1 MATRDL
7 TVPFQRLRSALHRNQ
22 PPPRRAG
29 DEGGSTGLLSAA
41 DGAGAAPALA
51 LSGASPQYVE
61 LVTEIQRQVHG
72 IQARMDDLA
81 RAHDARLKI
90 GFDPAAELERE
101 REIDILSS
109 EITRSFNLG
118 ARDLKRLAKQGEQ
131 QAKDGTEGK
140 VIMNVQRSLA
150 TQLHEQST
158 RFRTM
163 QKGYLGQMKSIR
175 EGQSFKDLLGGG
187 GGGGG
192 AGGGRGGD
200 ADAGFTDEQMHEL
213 ASAEEDTDERVR
225 EIQRIAK
232 SVEELA
238 TLFKELATLVV
249 EQGTIL
255 DRIDHN
261 MEQTVVVTKK
271 GIEELETAEK
281 YQKSARPIKC
291 MLVLMLLIVIMTGE
305 CLLDAG
311 LFGVDGATGCPSFSK
326 RPFSFACETP
336 ASPSYCPLTLPHTL
350 PPRLLCSYHHRQ
362 ENPDPVRL
370 LRCCNATLGKP

>member
-7 TVPFQRLRSALHRNQ
+7 SVPFQRLRSALHRNQ
-22 PPPRRAG
+22 PPSRAR
-29 DEGGSTGLLSAA
+29 GGMEEAGSAGLLGAA
-41 DGAGAAPALA
+41 DGGAAASAAA
-51 LSGASPQYVE
+51 LSLSLGGAASPQYVE
-61 LVTEIQRQVHG
+61 LVTEIQAQ
-72 IQARMDDLA
+72 IQTIAAKMEQLG

-90 GFDPAAELERE
+90 GFDPAAEQERE
-101 REIDILSS
+101 REIDILTS
-109 EITRSFNLG
+109 EITRTFHLG
-118 ARDLKRLAKQGEQ
+118 ARDLKRLAKSGEQ

-140 VIMNVQRSLA
+140 VIVNVQRSLA
-150 TQLHEQST
+150 TQVHEHST
-158 RFRTM
+158 RFRAM

-175 EGQSFKDLLGGG
+175 EGQSFKELLGGSGGG

-192 AGGGRGGD
+192 GGD
-200 ADAGFTDEQMHEL
+200 RDAGFTDEQMHEL
-213 ASAEEDTDERVR
+213 ASAEEDADERVR

-271 GIEELETAEK
+271 GIEELEQAEK

-291 MLVLMLLIVIMTGE
+291 MLVLMVLIVVMTI
-305 CLLDAG
+305 
-311 LFGVDGATGCPSFSK
+311 VI
-326 RPFSFACETP
+326 
-336 ASPSYCPLTLPHTL
+336 
-350 PPRLLCSYHHRQ
+350 
-362 ENPDPVRL
+362 V
-370 LRCCNATLGKP
+370 LRKTQTS

>member
-7 TVPFQRLRSALHRNQ
+7 SVPFQRLRSALHRNQ
-22 PPPRRAG
+22 PPRARSL
-29 DEGGSTGLLSAA
+29 EEAAGSAGLLGAAAGADASSAA
-41 DGAGAAPALA
+41 A
-51 LSGASPQYVE
+51 LSLSLGGAASPQYVE
-61 LVTEIQRQVHG
+61 MVTEIQAQ
-72 IQARMDDLA
+72 IQTIGAKMEQLG

-90 GFDPAAELERE
+90 GFDPAAEQERE
-101 REIDILSS
+101 REIDILTS
-109 EITRSFNLG
+109 EITRTFHLG
-118 ARDLKRLAKQGEQ
+118 ARDLKRLAKSGEQ

-140 VIMNVQRSLA
+140 VIVNVQRSLA
-150 TQLHEQST
+150 TQVHEHST
-158 RFRTM
+158 RFRAM

-175 EGQSFKDLLGGG
+175 EGQSFKELLGGSGGG

-192 AGGGRGGD
+192 DR
-200 ADAGFTDEQMHEL
+200 DAGFTDEQMHEL
-213 ASAEEDTDERVR
+213 ASAEEDADERVR

-271 GIEELETAEK
+271 GIEELEQAEK

-291 MLVLMLLIVIMTGE
+291 MLVLMVLIVVMTIVIV
-305 CLLDAG
+305 LRK
-311 LFGVDGATGCPSFSK
+311 T
-326 RPFSFACETP
+326 
-336 ASPSYCPLTLPHTL
+336 SPS
-350 PPRLLCSYHHRQ
+350 
-362 ENPDPVRL
+362 
-370 LRCCNATLGKP
+370 

>member
-7 TVPFQRLRSALHRNQ
+7 SVPFQRLRSALHRNQ
-22 PPPRRAG
+22 PPRARSL
-29 DEGGSTGLLSAA
+29 EEAAGSAGLLGAAAGADASSAA
-41 DGAGAAPALA
+41 A
-51 LSGASPQYVE
+51 LSLSLGGAASPQYVE
-61 LVTEIQRQVHG
+61 MVTEIQAQ
-72 IQARMDDLA
+72 IQTIGAKMEQLG

-90 GFDPAAELERE
+90 GFDPAAEQERE
-101 REIDILSS
+101 REIDILTS
-109 EITRSFNLG
+109 EITRTFHLG
-118 ARDLKRLAKQGEQ
+118 ARDLKRLAKSGEQ

-140 VIMNVQRSLA
+140 VIVNVQRSLA
-150 TQLHEQST
+150 TQVHEHST
-158 RFRTM
+158 RFRAM

-175 EGQSFKDLLGGG
+175 EGQSFKELLGGSGGG

-192 AGGGRGGD
+192 GD
-200 ADAGFTDEQMHEL
+200 RDTGFTDEQMPEL
-213 ASAEEDTDERVR
+213 ASAEEDAAERVR

-271 GIEELETAEK
+271 GIEELEQAEK

-291 MLVLMLLIVIMTGE
+291 MLVLMVLIVVMTIVIV
-305 CLLDAG
+305 LRK
-311 LFGVDGATGCPSFSK
+311 T
-326 RPFSFACETP
+326 
-336 ASPSYCPLTLPHTL
+336 SPS
-350 PPRLLCSYHHRQ
+350 
-362 ENPDPVRL
+362 
-370 LRCCNATLGKP
+370 

>member
-7 TVPFQRLRSALHRNQ
+7 SVPFQRLRSALHRNQ
-22 PPPRRAG
+22 PPRARG
-29 DEGGSTGLLSAA
+29 VEEAAGSAGLLGAAAGADASSAA
-41 DGAGAAPALA
+41 A
-51 LSGASPQYVE
+51 LSLSLGGAASPQYVE
-61 LVTEIQRQVHG
+61 MVTEIQAQ
-72 IQARMDDLA
+72 IQTIGSKMEQLG

-90 GFDPAAELERE
+90 GFDPAAEQERE
-101 REIDILSS
+101 REIDILTS
-109 EITRSFNLG
+109 EITRTFHLG
-118 ARDLKRLAKQGEQ
+118 ARDLKRLAKSGEQ

-140 VIMNVQRSLA
+140 VIVNVQRSLA
-150 TQLHEQST
+150 TQVHEHST
-158 RFRTM
+158 RFRAM

-175 EGQSFKDLLGGG
+175 EGQSFKELLGGGAGGG

-192 AGGGRGGD
+192 GGD
-200 ADAGFTDEQMHEL
+200 RDAGFTDEQMHEL
-213 ASAEEDTDERVR
+213 ASAEEDADERVR

-291 MLVLMLLIVIMTGE
+291 MLVLMVLIVVMTI
-305 CLLDAG
+305 
-311 LFGVDGATGCPSFSK
+311 VI
-326 RPFSFACETP
+326 
-336 ASPSYCPLTLPHTL
+336 
-350 PPRLLCSYHHRQ
+350 
-362 ENPDPVRL
+362 V
-370 LRCCNATLGKP
+370 LRKTNTS

>member
-7 TVPFQRLRSALHRNQ
+7 SVPFQRLRSALHRNQ
-22 PPPRRAG
+22 PPRARSL
-29 DEGGSTGLLSAA
+29 EEAAGSAGLLGAAAGADASSAA
-41 DGAGAAPALA
+41 A
-51 LSGASPQYVE
+51 LSLSLGGAASPQYVE
-61 LVTEIQRQVHG
+61 MVTEIQAQ
-72 IQARMDDLA
+72 IQTIGAKMEQLG

-90 GFDPAAELERE
+90 GFDPAAEQERE
-101 REIDILSS
+101 REIDILTS
-109 EITRSFNLG
+109 EITRTFHLG
-118 ARDLKRLAKQGEQ
+118 ARDLKRLAKSGEQ

-140 VIMNVQRSLA
+140 VIVNVQRSLA
-150 TQLHEQST
+150 TQVHEHST
-158 RFRTM
+158 RFRAM

-175 EGQSFKDLLGGG
+175 EGQSFKELLGGSGGG

-192 AGGGRGGD
+192 GD
-200 ADAGFTDEQMHEL
+200 RDTGFTDEQMHEL
-213 ASAEEDTDERVR
+213 ASAEEDADERVR

-271 GIEELETAEK
+271 GIEELEQAEK

-291 MLVLMLLIVIMTGE
+291 MLVLMVLIVVMTIVIV
-305 CLLDAG
+305 LRK
-311 LFGVDGATGCPSFSK
+311 T
-326 RPFSFACETP
+326 
-336 ASPSYCPLTLPHTL
+336 SPS
-350 PPRLLCSYHHRQ
+350 
-362 ENPDPVRL
+362 
-370 LRCCNATLGKP
+370 

>member
-7 TVPFQRLRSALHRNQ
+7 SVPFQRLRSALHRNQ
-22 PPPRRAG
+22 PPRARSL
-29 DEGGSTGLLSAA
+29 EEAAGSAGLLGAAAGADASSAA
-41 DGAGAAPALA
+41 ALSLA
-51 LSGASPQYVE
+51 LGGAASPQYVE
-61 LVTEIQRQVHG
+61 MVTEIQAQ
-72 IQARMDDLA
+72 IQTIGAKMEQLG

-90 GFDPAAELERE
+90 GFDPAAEQERE
-101 REIDILSS
+101 REIDILTS
-109 EITRSFNLG
+109 EITRTFHLG
-118 ARDLKRLAKQGEQ
+118 ARDLKRLAKSGEQ

-140 VIMNVQRSLA
+140 VIVNVQRSLA
-150 TQLHEQST
+150 TQVHEHST
-158 RFRTM
+158 RFRAM

-175 EGQSFKDLLGGG
+175 EGQSFKELLGGSGGG

-192 AGGGRGGD
+192 DR
-200 ADAGFTDEQMHEL
+200 DAGFTDEQMHEL
-213 ASAEEDTDERVR
+213 ASAEEDADERVR

-271 GIEELETAEK
+271 GIEELEQAEK

-291 MLVLMLLIVIMTGE
+291 MLVLMVLIVVMTIVIV
-305 CLLDAG
+305 LRK
-311 LFGVDGATGCPSFSK
+311 T
-326 RPFSFACETP
+326 
-336 ASPSYCPLTLPHTL
+336 SPS
-350 PPRLLCSYHHRQ
+350 
-362 ENPDPVRL
+362 
-370 LRCCNATLGKP
+370 

>member
-7 TVPFQRLRSALHRNQ
+7 SVPFQRLRSALHRNQ
-22 PPPRRAG
+22 PPRARSL
-29 DEGGSTGLLSAA
+29 EEAAGSAGLLGAAAGADASSAA
-41 DGAGAAPALA
+41 ALSLA
-51 LSGASPQYVE
+51 LGGAASPQYVE
-61 LVTEIQRQVHG
+61 MVTEIQAQ
-72 IQARMDDLA
+72 IQTIGAKMEQLG

-90 GFDPAAELERE
+90 GFDPAAEQERE
-101 REIDILSS
+101 REIDILTS
-109 EITRSFNLG
+109 EITRTFHLG
-118 ARDLKRLAKQGEQ
+118 ARDLKRLAKSGEQ

-140 VIMNVQRSLA
+140 VIVNVQRSLA
-150 TQLHEQST
+150 TQVHEHST
-158 RFRTM
+158 RFRAM

-175 EGQSFKDLLGGG
+175 EGQSFKELLGGSGGG

-192 AGGGRGGD
+192 DRD
-200 ADAGFTDEQMHEL
+200 TGFTDEQMHEL
-213 ASAEEDTDERVR
+213 ASAEEDADERVR

-271 GIEELETAEK
+271 GIEELEQAEK

-291 MLVLMLLIVIMTGE
+291 MLVLMVLIVVMTI
-305 CLLDAG
+305 
-311 LFGVDGATGCPSFSK
+311 VI
-326 RPFSFACETP
+326 
-336 ASPSYCPLTLPHTL
+336 
-350 PPRLLCSYHHRQ
+350 
-362 ENPDPVRL
+362 V
-370 LRCCNATLGKP
+370 LRKTSTS